1 MDLNFLE
8 ILEIPEVITALRI
21 AIIILFAAGIGKIGT
36 RLVDN
41 IIEPN
46 RLAGRWDER
55 RVNTLSGLAKS
66 MLKYSIY
73 FVGGVMVL
81 DELGVPTTSILA
93 GAGVLGLAVGF
104 GAQNLVRDVLSGFF
118 ILFEDQF
125 AVGDYVKIAGAE
137 GTVQEIGLRV
147 TRVQIWTGE
156 IHIIPNGLIDH
167 VVNYSRSGMGVVL
180 EVAVALEVD
189 LDRAIDIIN
198 NICHEVAEERSDQVV
213 DEPQV
218 LGVTRL
224 DSSGAT
230 IQIFGKVN
238 PMQQW
243 SFGRELR
250 KRIKEAFDQEG
261 IEIPYPHRVLI
272 NKQEKGEQED
282 ETEEL

>member
-1 MDLNFLE
+1 MELNFLE
-8 ILEIPEVITALRI
+8 IPVVMTTLRI
-21 AIIILFAAGIGKIGT
+21 VIIILLAAGIGKIGT

-41 IIEPN
+41 IIDPN
-46 RLAGRWDER
+46 RLAGSWNER
-55 RVNTLSGLAKS
+55 RVATLSGLVKS
-66 MLKYSIY
+66 VIKYTIY
-73 FVGGVMVL
+73 FIGGVMVL

-93 GAGVLGLAVGF
+93 GAGVLGIAVGF

-125 AVGDYVKIAGAE
+125 AVGDYVKVADAE
-137 GTVQEIGLRV
+137 GTVQDFGLRV
-147 TRVQIWTGE
+147 TRIQIWTGE

-189 LDRAIDIIN
+189 LDQAIDIIN
-198 NICHEVAEERSDQVV
+198 NVCHEVAEEKSDQVV

-218 LGVTRL
+218 LGVTGL

-282 ETEEL
+282 ETEAL

>member
-1 MDLNFLE
+1 MDSILNM
-8 ILEIPEVITALRI
+8 LEIPEVMTALRI
-21 AIIILFAAGIGKIGT
+21 AIIILLSAIIGKIGT
-36 RLVDN
+36 RLIDN
-41 IIEPN
+41 IIDLD
-46 RLAGRWDER
+46 RLSGRWDER

-66 MLKYSIY
+66 MLKYTIY
-73 FVGGVMVL
+73 FVGGVIVL

-167 VVNYSRSGMGVVL
+167 VVNYSRSGMGVLL
-180 EVAVALEVD
+180 EVPVALETN
-189 LDRAIDIIN
+189 LDQAIDIIN
-198 NICHEVAEERSDQVV
+198 NVCHEMAEEKSEEVV

-218 LGVTRL
+218 LGVTGL

-230 IQIFGKVN
+230 IMVFGTVA
-238 PMQQW
+238 PMKQW
-243 SFGRELR
+243 AYGRELR
-250 KRIKEAFDQEG
+250 KRIKGAFDHEG

-282 ETEEL
+282 DNQAL

>member
-1 MDLNFLE
+1 LDSILNM
-8 ILEIPEVITALRI
+8 LEIPEVMTALRI
-21 AIIILFAAGIGKIGT
+21 AIIILLSAIIGKIGT
-36 RLVDN
+36 RLIDN
-41 IIEPN
+41 IIDLD
-46 RLAGRWDER
+46 RLSGRWDER

-66 MLKYSIY
+66 MLKYTIY
-73 FVGGVMVL
+73 FVGGVIVL

-147 TRVQIWTGE
+147 TRVQVWTGE
-156 IHIIPNGLIDH
+156 IHIIPNGMIDH
-167 VVNYSRSGMGVVL
+167 VVNYSRSGMGVLL
-180 EVAVALEVD
+180 EVPVALETN
-189 LDRAIDIIN
+189 LDQAIDIIN
-198 NICHEVAEERSDQVV
+198 NVCHEMAEEKSDQVV

-218 LGVTRL
+218 LGVTGL

-230 IQIFGKVN
+230 IMVFGTVA
-238 PMQQW
+238 PMKQW
-243 SFGRELR
+243 AYGRELR
-250 KRIKEAFDQEG
+250 KRIKGAFDHEG

-282 ETEEL
+282 DTEAL

>member
-1 MDLNFLE
+1 M
-8 ILEIPEVITALRI
+8 TTLRI
-21 AIIILFAAGIGKIGT
+21 VIIILLAAGIGKIGT

-41 IIEPN
+41 IIDPN
-46 RLAGRWDER
+46 RLAGSWNER
-55 RVNTLSGLAKS
+55 RVATLSGLVKS
-66 MLKYSIY
+66 VIKYTIY
-73 FVGGVMVL
+73 FIGGVMVL

-93 GAGVLGLAVGF
+93 GAGVLGIAVGF

-125 AVGDYVKIAGAE
+125 AVGDYVKVADAE
-137 GTVQEIGLRV
+137 GTVQDFGLRV
-147 TRVQIWTGE
+147 TRIQIWTGE

-189 LDRAIDIIN
+189 LDQAIDIIN
-198 NICHEVAEERSDQVV
+198 NVCHEVAEERSDQVV

-218 LGVTRL
+218 LGVTGL

-282 ETEEL
+282 ETEAL

>member
-1 MDLNFLE
+1 MDSILNM
-8 ILEIPEVITALRI
+8 LEIPEVMTALRI
-21 AIIILFAAGIGKIGT
+21 AIIILLSAIIGKIGT
-36 RLVDN
+36 RLIDN
-41 IIEPN
+41 IIDLD
-46 RLAGRWDER
+46 RLSGRWDER

-66 MLKYSIY
+66 MLKYTIY
-73 FVGGVMVL
+73 FVGGVIVL

-167 VVNYSRSGMGVVL
+167 VVNYSRSGMGVLL
-180 EVAVALEVD
+180 EVPVALETN
-189 LDRAIDIIN
+189 LDQAIDIIN
-198 NICHEVAEERSDQVV
+198 NVCHEMAEEKSEEVV

-218 LGVTRL
+218 LGVTGL

-230 IQIFGKVN
+230 IMVFGTVA
-238 PMQQW
+238 PMKQW
-243 SFGRELR
+243 AYGRELR
-250 KRIKEAFDQEG
+250 KRIKGAFDHEG

-282 ETEEL
+282 DTEAL

>member
-1 MDLNFLE
+1 MDSILNM
-8 ILEIPEVITALRI
+8 LEIPEVMTALRI
-21 AIIILFAAGIGKIGT
+21 AIIILLSAIIGKIGT
-36 RLVDN
+36 RLIDN
-41 IIEPN
+41 IIDLD
-46 RLAGRWDER
+46 RLSGRWDER

-66 MLKYSIY
+66 MLKYTIY
-73 FVGGVMVL
+73 FVGGVIVL

-104 GAQNLVRDVLSGFF
+104 GAQNLVWDVLSGFF

-167 VVNYSRSGMGVVL
+167 VVNYSRSGMGVLL
-180 EVAVALEVD
+180 EVPVALETN
-189 LDRAIDIIN
+189 LDQAIDIIN
-198 NICHEVAEERSDQVV
+198 NVCHEMAEEKSEEVV

-218 LGVTRL
+218 LGVTGL

-230 IQIFGKVN
+230 IMVFGTVA
-238 PMQQW
+238 PMKQW
-243 SFGRELR
+243 AYGRELR
-250 KRIKEAFDQEG
+250 KRIKGAFDHEG

-282 ETEEL
+282 DTEAL

>member
-1 MDLNFLE
+1 MDSILNM
-8 ILEIPEVITALRI
+8 LEIPEVMTALRI
-21 AIIILFAAGIGKIGT
+21 AIIILLSAIIGKIGT
-36 RLVDN
+36 RLIDN
-41 IIEPN
+41 IIDLD
-46 RLAGRWDER
+46 RLSGRWDER

-66 MLKYSIY
+66 MLKYTIY
-73 FVGGVMVL
+73 FVGGVIVL

-167 VVNYSRSGMGVVL
+167 VVNYSRSGMGVVI

-189 LDRAIDIIN
+189 LDQAIDIIN
-198 NICHEVAEERSDQVV
+198 NVCHEMAEEKSEEVV

-218 LGVTRL
+218 LGVTGL

-230 IQIFGKVN
+230 IMVFGTVA
-238 PMQQW
+238 PMKQW
-243 SFGRELR
+243 AYGRELR
-250 KRIKEAFDQEG
+250 KRIKGAFDHEG

-282 ETEEL
+282 DTEAL

>member
-1 MDLNFLE
+1 LDSILNM
-8 ILEIPEVITALRI
+8 LEIPEVMTALRI
-21 AIIILFAAGIGKIGT
+21 AIIILLSAIIGKIGT
-36 RLVDN
+36 RLIDN
-41 IIEPN
+41 IIDLD
-46 RLAGRWDER
+46 RLSGRWDER

-66 MLKYSIY
+66 MLKYTIY
-73 FVGGVMVL
+73 FVGGVIVL

-167 VVNYSRSGMGVVL
+167 VVNYSRSGMGVLL
-180 EVAVALEVD
+180 EVPVALETN
-189 LDRAIDIIN
+189 LDQAIDIIN
-198 NICHEVAEERSDQVV
+198 NVCHEMAEEKSEEVV

-218 LGVTRL
+218 LGVTGL

-230 IQIFGKVN
+230 IMVFGTVA
-238 PMQQW
+238 PMKQW
-243 SFGRELR
+243 AYGRELR
-250 KRIKEAFDQEG
+250 KRIKGAFDHEG
-261 IEIPYPHRVLI
+261 IEIPYPLNLHHSIHHDR
-272 NKQEKGEQED
+272 
-282 ETEEL
+282 

>member
-1 MDLNFLE
+1 LDSILNM
-8 ILEIPEVITALRI
+8 LEIPEVMTALRI
-21 AIIILFAAGIGKIGT
+21 AIIILLSAIIGKIGT
-36 RLVDN
+36 RLIDN
-41 IIEPN
+41 IIDLD
-46 RLAGRWDER
+46 RLSGRWDER

-66 MLKYSIY
+66 MLKYTIY
-73 FVGGVMVL
+73 FVGGVIVL

-137 GTVQEIGLRV
+137 GTVQQIGLRV

-167 VVNYSRSGMGVVL
+167 VVNYSRSGMGVLL
-180 EVAVALEVD
+180 EVPVALETN
-189 LDRAIDIIN
+189 LDQAIDIIN
-198 NICHEVAEERSDQVV
+198 NVCHEMAEEKSEEVV

-218 LGVTRL
+218 LGVTGL

-230 IQIFGKVN
+230 IMVFGTVA
-238 PMQQW
+238 PMKQW
-243 SFGRELR
+243 AYGRELR
-250 KRIKEAFDQEG
+250 KRIKGAFDHEG

-282 ETEEL
+282 DTEAL

>member
-1 MDLNFLE
+1 MDSILNM
-8 ILEIPEVITALRI
+8 LEIPEVMTALRI
-21 AIIILFAAGIGKIGT
+21 AIIILLSAIIGKIGT
-36 RLVDN
+36 RLIDN
-41 IIEPN
+41 IIDLD
-46 RLAGRWDER
+46 RLSGRWDER

-66 MLKYSIY
+66 MLKYTIY
-73 FVGGVMVL
+73 FVGGVIVL

-137 GTVQEIGLRV
+137 GTVQQIGLRV

-167 VVNYSRSGMGVVL
+167 VVNYSRSGMGVLL
-180 EVAVALEVD
+180 EVPVALETN
-189 LDRAIDIIN
+189 LDQAIDIIN
-198 NICHEVAEERSDQVV
+198 NVCHEMAEEKSEEVV

-218 LGVTRL
+218 LGVTGL

-230 IQIFGKVN
+230 IMVFGTVA
-238 PMQQW
+238 PMKQW
-243 SFGRELR
+243 AYGRELR
-250 KRIKEAFDQEG
+250 KRIKGAFDHEG

-282 ETEEL
+282 DTEAL

>member
-1 MDLNFLE
+1 MELNFLE
-8 ILEIPEVITALRI
+8 IPVVMTTLRI
-21 AIIILFAAGIGKIGT
+21 AIIILLAAGIGKIGT

-41 IIEPN
+41 IIDPN
-46 RLAGRWDER
+46 RLAGSWNER
-55 RVNTLSGLAKS
+55 RVATLSGLVKS
-66 MLKYSIY
+66 VIKYTIY
-73 FVGGVMVL
+73 FIGGVMVL

-93 GAGVLGLAVGF
+93 GAGVLGIAVGF

-125 AVGDYVKIAGAE
+125 AVGDYVKVADAE
-137 GTVQEIGLRV
+137 GTVQDFGLRV
-147 TRVQIWTGE
+147 TRIQIWTGE

-189 LDRAIDIIN
+189 LDQAIDIIN
-198 NICHEVAEERSDQVV
+198 NVCHEVAEERSDQVV

-218 LGVTRL
+218 LGVTGL

>member
-1 MDLNFLE
+1 LELNFLE
-8 ILEIPEVITALRI
+8 IPVVMTTLRI
-21 AIIILFAAGIGKIGT
+21 AIIILLAAGIGKIGT

-41 IIEPN
+41 IIDPN
-46 RLAGRWDER
+46 RLAGSWNER
-55 RVNTLSGLAKS
+55 RVATLSGLVKS
-66 MLKYSIY
+66 VIKYTIY
-73 FVGGVMVL
+73 FIGGVMVL

-93 GAGVLGLAVGF
+93 GAGVLGIAVGF

-125 AVGDYVKIAGAE
+125 AVGDYVKVADAE
-137 GTVQEIGLRV
+137 GTVQDFGLRV
-147 TRVQIWTGE
+147 TRIQIWTGE

-189 LDRAIDIIN
+189 LDQAIDIIN
-198 NICHEVAEERSDQVV
+198 NVCHEVAEERSDQVV

-218 LGVTRL
+218 LGVTGL

-282 ETEEL
+282 ETEAL

>member
-1 MDLNFLE
+1 LDSILNM
-8 ILEIPEVITALRI
+8 LEIPEVMTALRI
-21 AIIILFAAGIGKIGT
+21 AIIILLSAIIGKIGT
-36 RLVDN
+36 RLIDN
-41 IIEPN
+41 IIDLD
-46 RLAGRWDER
+46 RLSGRWDER

-66 MLKYSIY
+66 MLKYTIY
-73 FVGGVMVL
+73 FVGGVIVL

-167 VVNYSRSGMGVVL
+167 VVNYSRSGMGVLL
-180 EVAVALEVD
+180 EVPVALETN
-189 LDRAIDIIN
+189 LDQAIDIIN
-198 NICHEVAEERSDQVV
+198 NVCHEMAEEKSEEVV

-218 LGVTRL
+218 LGVTGL
-224 DSSGAT
+224 DSSGST
-230 IQIFGKVN
+230 IMVFGTVA
-238 PMQQW
+238 PMKQW
-243 SFGRELR
+243 AYGRELR
-250 KRIKEAFDQEG
+250 KRIKGAFDHEG

-282 ETEEL
+282 DTEAL

>member
-1 MDLNFLE
+1 MELNFLE
-8 ILEIPEVITALRI
+8 IPVVMTTLRI
-21 AIIILFAAGIGKIGT
+21 AIIILLAAGIGKIGT

-41 IIEPN
+41 IIDPN
-46 RLAGRWDER
+46 RLAGSWNER
-55 RVNTLSGLAKS
+55 RVATLSGLVKS
-66 MLKYSIY
+66 VIKYTIY
-73 FVGGVMVL
+73 FIGGVMVL

-93 GAGVLGLAVGF
+93 GAGVLGIAVGF

-125 AVGDYVKIAGAE
+125 AVGDYVKVADAE
-137 GTVQEIGLRV
+137 GTVQDFGLRV
-147 TRVQIWTGE
+147 TRIQIWTGE

-180 EVAVALEVD
+180 EIAVALEVD
-189 LDRAIDIIN
+189 LDQAIDIIN
-198 NICHEVAEERSDQVV
+198 NVCHEVAEERSDQVV

-218 LGVTRL
+218 LGVTGL

-282 ETEEL
+282 ETEAL